1 MFHIDNKQQ
10 FMAVD
15 STKQFSFAM
24 SASKS
29 LDAESGQSLLTEYH
43 ICPHSESKESRDIL
57 QWYISVFKIA
67 IWAPFGN
74 CWHLSYVHHKALISI
89 TFNRL

>member
-1 MFHIDNKQQ
+1 MFHSDNKQQ
-10 FMAVD
+10 FTTVD

-24 SASKS
+24 SASKN

-67 IWAPFGN
+67 IWGG
-74 CWHLSYVHHKALISI
+74 WIVILLILLSLKLYQ
-89 TFNRL
+89 